1 MITSLRTFLTSN
13 ITVETLLSKDAF
25 GKPTFGNAITVSARV
40 ANKPMMVRSLDGLE
54 TVSRVTAWVESPLL
68 PIGPTDRITLPDGTT
83 PKILS
88 VQRVPDETGQVF
100 TTVFFA

>member
-1 MITSLRTFLTSN
+1 MTSSL
-13 ITVETLLSKDAF
+13 TVEVRLSTDSY
-25 GKPTFGNAITVSARV
+25 GKPTYGNAVTVSARV
-40 ANKPMMVRSLDGLE
+40 AAMPKMVRSAEGRE
-54 TVSRVTAWVESPLL
+54 TVSSTTAWIESPLI
-68 PIGPTDRITLPDGTT
+68 PIGATDRITLPDGTT